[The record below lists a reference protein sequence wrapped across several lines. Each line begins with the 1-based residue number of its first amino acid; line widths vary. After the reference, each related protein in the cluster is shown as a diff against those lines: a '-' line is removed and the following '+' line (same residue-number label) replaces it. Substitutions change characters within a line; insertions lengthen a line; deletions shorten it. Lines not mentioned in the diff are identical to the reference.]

1 MLDRLRRRAWRW
13 YAYWRLYPLWA
24 VLRRAIPEIVL
35 PPDPA
40 MRRSIRYRL
49 YRRVIEIRDA
59 QLALRPYAEP
69 ERIARAVAAARSSG
83 LAEDAVTAVAEAA
96 AVVTSVRSRFR
107 GCPGRAE
114 ALPAEHPGAA
124 PCSEPGTDVG
134 AEAARLITV
143 SRAIRRSRI
152 VRQTAGRPPRFA
164 PLPRMTRRGA
174 HGMGGPAGHVSRLPG
189 RSR

>member
-1 MLDRLRRRAWRW
+1 MLARLHRRAWRW

-35 PPDPA
+35 PPDPT

-69 ERIARAVAAARSSG
+69 ERVARAAAAARSCG
-83 LAEDAVTAVAEAA
+83 MAEEAVATVVEAA

-107 GCPGRAE
+107 GCPACAE
-114 ALPAEHPGAA
+114 ALPAGYPGAA
-124 PCSEPGTDVG
+124 PCSEPCADVG

-143 SRAIRRSRI
+143 SRAIRRSRF
-152 VRQTAGRPPRFA
+152 VRQAAGRPPRFA
-164 PLPRMTRRGA
+164 PLPRMTRRA
-174 HGMGGPAGHVSRLPG
+174 AGGLTGHISRLPG
-189 RSR
+189 RSG

>member
-1 MLDRLRRRAWRW
+1 MLACLLRHAWRW

-24 VLRRAIPEIVL
+24 VLRRAIPEIEL
-35 PPDPA
+35 PPDRA

-59 QLALRPYAEP
+59 QLALRRYAEP
-69 ERIARAVAAARSSG
+69 ERVAKAAAAARSSG

-107 GCPGRAE
+107 GCPARAE
-114 ALPAEHPGAA
+114 ALPAGHPGAA
-124 PCSEPGTDVG
+124 PCADVSTDVS

-143 SRAIRRSRI
+143 TRTIRRSRI
-152 VRQTAGRPPRFA
+152 VREAAGRPPRFA
-164 PLPRMTRRGA
+164 SLPGMTRHGA
-174 HGMGGPAGHVSRLPG
+174 GGPTGHISRLQR

>member
-1 MLDRLRRRAWRW
+1 MLARLHRRAWRW

-69 ERIARAVAAARSSG
+69 ERVARAAAAARSSG
-83 LAEDAVTAVAEAA
+83 LAEEAVAAVTEAA

-107 GCPGRAE
+107 GCPARAE

-124 PCSEPGTDVG
+124 PCAEPCADVS

-152 VRQTAGRPPRFA
+152 VRQAAGRPPRFA
-164 PLPRMTRRGA
+164 PLPGMTRREA
-174 HGMGGPAGHVSRLPG
+174 SGPTGHISRSPG

>member
-1 MLDRLRRRAWRW
+1 MLARLRRRAWRW

-24 VLRRAIPEIVL
+24 VLRQAIPEIEL

-40 MRRSIRYRL
+40 MRQSIRYRL

-69 ERIARAVAAARSSG
+69 ERVARAAAAARSSG
-83 LAEDAVTAVAEAA
+83 LAEEAVAAVAEAA
-96 AVVTSVRSRFR
+96 AVVTSVRSHFR

-114 ALPAEHPGAA
+114 APPAGHPGAA
-124 PCSEPGTDVG
+124 PCADVS

-143 SRAIRRSRI
+143 SRARRSRI
-152 VRQTAGRPPRFA
+152 VRQAAGQPPRFV
-164 PLPRMTRRGA
+164 PLLRMNRRGA
-174 HGMGGPAGHVSRLPG
+174 SGAAWHISRLPG